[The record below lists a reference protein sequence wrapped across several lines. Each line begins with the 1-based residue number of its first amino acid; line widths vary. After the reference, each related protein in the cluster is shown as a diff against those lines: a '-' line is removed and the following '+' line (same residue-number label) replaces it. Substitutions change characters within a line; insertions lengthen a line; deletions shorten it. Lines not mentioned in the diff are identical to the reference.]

1 MKKLIIISLMILS
14 FTSCKEYRQGTPI
27 IVKKEYL
34 LFDKCKY
41 TYEGWG
47 RQDYFE
53 DECDKYSVGDTL
65 KTN

>member
-1 MKKLIIISLMILS
+1 MKKLIIISLMIL
-14 FTSCKEYRQGTPI
+14 FTSCKEYREGPPI

-47 RQDYFE
+47 RQEYFE
-53 DECDKYSVGDTL
+53 DECDKYSVGETL

>member
-1 MKKLIIISLMILS
+1 MKKLIIISLITLS
-14 FTSCKEYRQGTPI
+14 FTSCKEYREGTPI
-27 IVKKEYL
+27 IVKKEYSL
-34 LFDKCKY
+34 YFGKCQY

-65 KTN
+65 K